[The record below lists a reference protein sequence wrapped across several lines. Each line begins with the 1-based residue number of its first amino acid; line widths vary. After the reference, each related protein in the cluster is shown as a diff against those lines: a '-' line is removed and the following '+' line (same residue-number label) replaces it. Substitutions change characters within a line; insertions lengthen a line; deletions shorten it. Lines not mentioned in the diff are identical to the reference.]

1 MRFASIVNGSGSA
14 RARAGSSTA
23 ADASAVCGRVALVVG
38 VGTPAGGKAAVADG
52 LAGARDSTLD
62 EFRAASD
69 SAPLGG
75 PSGGAP
81 LRSPGAV
88 DAGLGLAPG
97 IAAASASCPE
107 GGVAVGLDVTA
118 ASCCGIGLCAA
129 ARERRTSRSSTGAG
143 ARSCGC
149 SSPTT
154 LPRNPCH
161 PLFGRDVFGAGFAGT
176 AGDRSSAP
184 DSGARGGATSGGVD
198 ARVSSRATVI
208 DAAAPA
214 EAGVTSN

>member
-69 SAPLGG
+69 SAPL
-75 PSGGAP
+75 
-81 LRSPGAV
+81 RSPGAV
-88 DAGLGLAPG
+88 DAGSGLAPG

-107 GGVAVGLDVTA
+107 GGLAVGLDVTA